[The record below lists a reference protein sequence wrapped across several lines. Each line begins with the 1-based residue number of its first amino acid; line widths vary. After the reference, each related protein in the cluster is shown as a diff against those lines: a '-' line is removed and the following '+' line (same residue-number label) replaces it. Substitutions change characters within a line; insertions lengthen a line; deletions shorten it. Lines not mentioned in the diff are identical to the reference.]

1 MKNGVKIVFYFWFP
15 TSFFNVGLRTGEFSL
30 VLDEDRVVVP
40 SSQMQQGKDKGT
52 NMTKMSQISQSGSN
66 QGKVYVHN
74 TSPLKPPQGR
84 GGRED
89 YCAPDSKSM
98 ALQPI
103 PHSSLV
109 IPHPSHGEET
119 PPGTP
124 QNTGSVCL
132 QVRSHLWV
140 LVFCGTGRTN
150 TWPCCPAPPLL
161 SSSTCFSSE
170 VQAFWAPILVQ
181 PMMHWMQERG
191 WKGGCLSLGTQS
203 PWEVSQCHH
212 QPYQHSWVVTSWMVP
227 LFLPPK

>member
-1 MKNGVKIVFYFWFP
+1 MKRRGKKCFSDILAGIEAMLYIIYPEKNSFTSTIIFFNLVKNGVKIVFYFWFP

-84 GGRED
+84 GERED

-98 ALQPI
+98 ALQLI

-132 QVRSHLWV
+132 QVRSHL
-140 LVFCGTGRTN
+140 
-150 TWPCCPAPPLL
+150 
-161 SSSTCFSSE
+161 
-170 VQAFWAPILVQ
+170 
-181 PMMHWMQERG
+181 
-191 WKGGCLSLGTQS
+191 
-203 PWEVSQCHH
+203 
-212 QPYQHSWVVTSWMVP
+212 
-227 LFLPPK
+227 